1 MREYH
6 EIKHD
11 TYFFALPMECS
22 LHTLPNEFIT
32 SGKGGEVIDM
42 GGPRARITSNILT
55 AYARFK
61 CVIMRES

>member
-22 LHTLPNEFIT
+22 LHALPNEFIT
-32 SGKGGEVIDM
+32 SGKGGEGIDTYGRWM
-42 GGPRARITSNILT
+42 GKVSWEMARL
-55 AYARFK
+55 
-61 CVIMRES
+61 